1 MQFKRMT
8 KSTREVLCAFGVSL
22 APSAERR
29 IQDGPACISRGQG
42 RQRCEG
48 PGGTHTRALSL
59 ANSHT
64 NLNTRYQ

>member
-29 IQDGPACISRGQG
+29 IQDGPACIYPGARADRGARG
-42 RQRCEG
+42 RAAPIHARL
-48 PGGTHTRALSL
+48 ALQTAIL
-59 ANSHT
+59 I
-64 NLNTRYQ
+64 